1 MNGREMHEA
10 IYAGEQFDRLPIR
23 GIEGWRETHERWER
37 EGMPTGENPLKALDL
52 MSDDVT
58 YLRLNLNMYPMFDLE
73 ILEKGEEYVTVIDE
87 FRVTRKLL
95 RSDFDRS
102 GGRMDASGAM
112 SSMSQWI
119 GFPVT
124 NMESW
129 KELFE
134 ARFRATPEGRIPED
148 ITTDGDKMKKRAET
162 RWVAH
167 YCFPFGG
174 MFSAVRQL
182 MGLEGAIFAMSDDP
196 ELVRT
201 IVSDLGGFY
210 ADAFAMLLPEYR
222 LDQITCFEDMCSNRA
237 PLISPTMFRDFFMP
251 AYKEYIGRLKDMG
264 VQQVFID
271 TDGDARRIIPE
282 LMECGFTGLS
292 PCEIKAGMDPRELLE
307 QYPTLCCD
315 GGINKVAVA
324 TGGEAL
330 EEECARRFRTAWDLG
345 RYLPALDHLAP
356 PDISWKNAQHYA
368 RLLHAWTSSPA
379 GPKGE

>member
-148 ITTDGDKMKKRAET
+148 ITTDGDTMKKRAET

-167 YCFPFGG
+167 
-174 MFSAVRQL
+174 
-182 MGLEGAIFAMSDDP
+182 
-196 ELVRT
+196 
-201 IVSDLGGFY
+201 
-210 ADAFAMLLPEYR
+210 
-222 LDQITCFEDMCSNRA
+222 
-237 PLISPTMFRDFFMP
+237 
-251 AYKEYIGRLKDMG
+251 
-264 VQQVFID
+264 
-271 TDGDARRIIPE
+271 
-282 LMECGFTGLS
+282 
-292 PCEIKAGMDPRELLE
+292 
-307 QYPTLCCD
+307 
-315 GGINKVAVA
+315 
-324 TGGEAL
+324 
-330 EEECARRFRTAWDLG
+330 
-345 RYLPALDHLAP
+345 
-356 PDISWKNAQHYA
+356 
-368 RLLHAWTSSPA
+368 
-379 GPKGE
+379 